1 MRHQTRGG
9 LGEVRGP
16 AGRYQNVSIAL
27 SLHPCEQSMILLR
40 PNRDA
45 LIVQ

>member
-1 MRHQTRGG
+1 MRHQTGE

-16 AGRYQNVSIAL
+16 AGRYQTVGIAL

-40 PNRDA
+40 PMRDA
-45 LIVQ
+45 LIVH